1 MRCLTDGGPRLIVI
15 DDLDRGGSEAVALLA
30 LLEGRLVMSSTSVV
44 TTASR
49 PLGIGREERLRP
61 LSEAELA
68 EAADVGPAAGRAL
81 WIASAG
87 WPAAAFALLPRLAD
101 APDGVNPLVHLA
113 LNARP
118 ATRFLDVDV
127 TLARLLEAG
136 LEQAGGDAERAVLQA
151 RLARELL
158 GDTAAGER
166 RKALIEGSLAAAR
179 RCGDPRVLAEVLDAR
194 LHALWDPAGTGDRLD
209 AAAEIVTL
217 ARACGD
223 VKRERSGLF
232 WRFVALM
239 ELGQVAEAQSALA
252 GFERSARTAGD
263 AEALV
268 MAASRHAMLATF
280 QGRFDEATQLIGE
293 IEEQGSRAGVTDTA
307 ALAGTL
313 RGTIAMLRE
322 DHAVGEA
329 AVGIMYEAARH
340 APGHLFEATA
350 ARILATMGR
359 HAQASAELERL
370 LPQAM
375 AASGPRWL
383 GAMADLSDAAVA
395 TEHAAA
401 RELYAAMLP
410 YRGQLVVWGGANTVT
425 GPVSHYLGLLA
436 TVLGRLDDAVD
447 LLDEAIGLEQ
457 RCGALPWL
465 AFSLSALA
473 ATLTS
478 RQRPG
483 DEPRAADCRQRARQ
497 LAARLDMPLQQARHL
512 RAANEWTLRRDG
524 DDWILEAG
532 EERARLRDSLGLH
545 HLRALLAAP
554 RVDIPALDLAGG
566 GAGLTASSSAPMLD
580 PAALTAYR
588 RRVSA
593 LDAELESADR
603 AGNQVQ
609 ATRAQTERDAIL
621 AELRRASGLSG
632 RVRNTSAE
640 AERARINVTRTLRA
654 ALGRLADAAPLA
666 AVHLQASI
674 STGISCRYDPAAGGP
689 LRWHV

>member
-1 MRCLTDGGPRLIVI
+1 
-15 DDLDRGGSEAVALLA
+15 
-30 LLEGRLVMSSTSVV
+30 
-44 TTASR
+44 
-49 PLGIGREERLRP
+49 
-61 LSEAELA
+61 LSEAELT
-68 EAADVGPAAGRAL
+68 EAVEVGPEAGRAL
-81 WIASAG
+81 WIASG
-87 WPAAAFALLPRLAD
+87 GLPGAAFALLPRLAD
-101 APDGVNPLVHLA
+101 VPGGVDPLVHLA

-127 TLARLLEAG
+127 TVARLLEAG
-136 LEQAGGDAERAVLQA
+136 IEQAAGDAERAVLQA
-151 RLARELL
+151 RLACELL

-166 RKALIEGSLAAAR
+166 RKDLIESSLAAAR
-179 RCGDPRVLAEVLDAR
+179 RCGDRRVLAEVIDAR

-209 AAAEIVTL
+209 AAAEIVAL

-223 VKRERSGLF
+223 AKRERSGLF

-239 ELGQVAEAQSALA
+239 ELGRVAEAESALA

-268 MAASRHAMLATF
+268 MATSRHAMLATF
-280 QGRFDEATQLIGE
+280 HGRFDEAARLIGE
-293 IEEQGSRAGVTDTA
+293 VEELGSRAGVTDTV

-322 DHAVGEA
+322 DRAVGEA
-329 AVGIMYEAARH
+329 AVGIMYDAARH
-340 APGHLFEATA
+340 APGHLFEASA
-350 ARILATMGR
+350 ARVLAMMGR

-370 LPQAM
+370 LPRAV

-383 GAMADLSDAAVA
+383 GAMADLSAAAVA

-436 TVLGRLDDAVD
+436 TALGRLDDAVD
-447 LLDEAIGLEQ
+447 LLDEAIGLEE

-465 AFSLSALA
+465 ALSLSALA

-478 RQRPG
+478 RQRLG

-497 LAARLDMPLQQARHL
+497 LAERLDMPVQGRQL
-512 RAANEWTLRRDG
+512 RAPNEWALRRDG

-532 EERARLRDSLGLH
+532 EERARLRDSLGLR

-554 RVDIPALDLAGG
+554 RAEIPALDLAAG
-566 GAGLTASSSAPMLD
+566 GAGLVASGSAPQLD
-580 PAALTAYR
+580 PVALTAYR

-609 ATRAQTERDAIL
+609 AARAQTERDAIL
-621 AELRRASGLSG
+621 DELRRASGLGG
-632 RVRNTSAE
+632 RARNTSAE
-640 AERARINVTRTLRA
+640 AERARVNVTRTLRA
-654 ALGRLADAAPLA
+654 ALGRLAATAPRAAA
-666 AVHLQASI
+666 HLQASI
-674 STGISCRYDPAAGGP
+674 STGVSCRYDPAAGGP
-689 LRWHV
+689 VRWHV